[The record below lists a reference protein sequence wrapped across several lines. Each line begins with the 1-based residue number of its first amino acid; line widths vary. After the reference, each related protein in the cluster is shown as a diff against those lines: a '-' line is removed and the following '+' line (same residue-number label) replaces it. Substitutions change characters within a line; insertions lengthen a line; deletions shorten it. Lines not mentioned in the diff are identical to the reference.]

1 MLVFRF
7 IITQITNKNGYLC
20 LYEQRMMQ
28 KLDGEVKILRQE
40 LAMHDTLANRRNQSY
55 EPLSEHQL
63 FEIENQ
69 CRRFIEGSLEELE
82 ITNLRQVQAIFNSF
96 KRICR

>member
-1 MLVFRF
+1 
-7 IITQITNKNGYLC
+7 
-20 LYEQRMMQ
+20 MMQ
-28 KLDGEVKILRQE
+28 KLDSEVKILRQE

-69 CRRFIEGSLEELE
+69 CRRFIEGSIDDLE
-82 ITNLRQVQAIFNSF
+82 ISNLRQVQAIFNSF
-96 KRICR
+96 KLICRFLLNI

>member
-1 MLVFRF
+1 
-7 IITQITNKNGYLC
+7 
-20 LYEQRMMQ
+20 MMQ
-28 KLDGEVKILRQE
+28 KLDSEVKILRQE
-40 LAMHDTLANRRNQSY
+40 LAMHDTLANRRNQTY

-69 CRRFIEGSLEELE
+69 CRRFIEGSLDEIE
-82 ITNLRQVQAIFNSF
+82 ITSLRQVQAVFSSF